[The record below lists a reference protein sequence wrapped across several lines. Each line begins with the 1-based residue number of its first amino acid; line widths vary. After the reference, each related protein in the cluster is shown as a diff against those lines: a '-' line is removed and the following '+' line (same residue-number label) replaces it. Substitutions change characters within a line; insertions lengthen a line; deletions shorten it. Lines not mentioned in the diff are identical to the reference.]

1 MRLKTNAILILAL
14 LTLAG
19 CSGGSD
25 MTQPANASPSV
36 SAQSGDVK
44 VSLSTDRQTY
54 AHGET
59 INMTM
64 KVKNEGSST
73 ITYSF
78 PTGRQF
84 DFSAVHSNGD
94 LWNYSHGRNYTRA
107 STSVQIQPGDTWTNA
122 VSWDQIVNAGSLIP
136 TGVIELGA
144 IVPGRG
150 SNGRD
155 NPQVGPLR
163 ITIQ

>member
-1 MRLKTNAILILAL
+1 MRLKTTAILVLAL

-19 CSGGSD
+19 CSGGSE
-25 MTQPANASPSV
+25 MTQPANTSPSV

-44 VSLSTDRQTY
+44 ISLSTDRQTY
-54 AHGET
+54 ARGET

-64 KVKNEGSST
+64 KVKNEGSAT
-73 ITYSF
+73 MTYSF
-78 PTGRQF
+78 VSGRQF
-84 DFSAVHSNGD
+84 DFSAVHSGGD
-94 LWNYSHGRNYTRA
+94 LWNYSHGRNYTRG
-107 STSVQIQPGDTWTNA
+107 TTTVKIQPGETWTKA
-122 VSWDQIVNAGSLIP
+122 VSWDQIVNAGTLIP
-136 TGVIELGA
+136 AGSVEIGA